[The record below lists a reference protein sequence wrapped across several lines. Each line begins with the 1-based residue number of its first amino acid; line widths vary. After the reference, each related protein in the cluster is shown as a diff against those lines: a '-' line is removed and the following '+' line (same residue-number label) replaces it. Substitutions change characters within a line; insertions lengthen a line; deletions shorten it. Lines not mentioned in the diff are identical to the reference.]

1 MRCST
6 PAGILM
12 GITSASIPHSQ
23 CSYCHSANSVCGKV
37 TQVCVD
43 THDDDDDAIT
53 HAFLHALIFSAQHDI
68 VSTSEVVVS
77 DVQLW

>member
-1 MRCST
+1 M
-6 PAGILM
+6 
-12 GITSASIPHSQ
+12 
-23 CSYCHSANSVCGKV
+23 
-37 TQVCVD
+37 D